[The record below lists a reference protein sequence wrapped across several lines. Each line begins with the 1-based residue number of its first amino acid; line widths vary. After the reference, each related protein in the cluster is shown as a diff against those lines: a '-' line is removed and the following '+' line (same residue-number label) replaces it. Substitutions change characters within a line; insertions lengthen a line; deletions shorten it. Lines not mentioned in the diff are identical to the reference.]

1 MKFKY
6 IRFKNFL
13 SFGNNWTEFELD
25 TNETI
30 LIFGGNG
37 SGKSSLLESVFFA
50 FTGKSYR
57 NVSKPK
63 LINNINKKNLIV
75 ELTIEHM
82 GSTFM
87 IRRGL
92 NPNLFEIFKDKT
104 LIDEDSSI
112 KDYQRQLETI
122 LGIDAKTFK
131 QTIMMSSRHYTP
143 FLDLRPQEKRD
154 FIENIFSLKL
164 FSDMNE
170 YLKRKLQTTKLNIKG
185 LTKDIE
191 RVNSNIKVLNDIN
204 EKQLKQNKELK
215 TELLN
220 EIKNIELETTKDAED
235 IDSKNNKIEQ
245 LNTKLK
251 KLNKEILAKD
261 TISKQIGLLEYKVTK
276 HIQKIKF
283 FTDNDICKTCGQDID
298 EDFKNLTIKEHED
311 FRIEKDGDIK
321 KLQITLDEIMKIN
334 DKVIEINSVS
344 TKLTQQIMVL
354 HSTIRSNSKTIEDKK
369 TSINGLDNI
378 TIVNKSDFDKL
389 TVSLEKFEKQKRQLQ
404 QFQKYVS
411 ITIGLISEKGI
422 KKFIIAKYVPIL
434 NTLLNQYLKRFEAPY
449 SVMFNESLE
458 ESIIARGYEDL
469 GYSNLSS
476 GEKQRLDTSLVFS
489 FLELCRLKNSIDTN
503 VIFFDEILDQSLD
516 QVGINGILRIF
527 EELKQQGYSVFV
539 VSHRPGAD
547 ESFDKMIKV
556 TKKKFTEI
564 EIL

>member
-1 MKFKY
+1 MKFKH

-13 SFGNNWTEFELD
+13 SFGNQWTDFELD

-63 LINNINKKNLIV
+63 LINNINKKNLLV

-82 GSTFM
+82 GATFL

-92 NPNLFEIFKDKT
+92 NPALFEIFRDGD
-104 LIDEDSSI
+104 LLDEDSSI

-131 QTIMMSSRHYTP
+131 QTIMMSSRYYTP
-143 FLDLRPQEKRD
+143 FLDLRPQDKRD
-154 FIENIFSLKL
+154 FIENMFSLKL

-170 YLKRKLQTTKLNIKG
+170 YLKRKLQTTKLNVKG

-191 RVNSNIKVLNDIN
+191 RVNSNIKVLNDVN
-204 EKQLKQNKELK
+204 EKQLKQNKVLK
-215 TELLN
+215 EDILK
-220 EIKNIELETTKDAED
+220 EIKDMEIQISLTSKN
-235 IDSKNNKIEQ
+235 IDSKNNKIEE

-251 KLNKEILAKD
+251 KLNKEIADKGD
-261 TISKQIGLLEYKVTK
+261 ISKEIDLLEYRITK
-276 HIQKIKF
+276 HVQKIKF
-283 FTDNDICKTCGQDID
+283 FTDNTICKTCSQDID
-298 EDFKNLTIKEHED
+298 INFRNSKIKEEEDFKQQKEAD
-311 FRIEKDGDIK
+311 AS
-321 KLQITLDEIMKIN
+321 TLKESLNEIMKIN
-334 DKVIEINSVS
+334 NKVIDINSAS

-354 HSTIRSNSKTIEDKK
+354 HSKITGYSKNIEDKK
-369 TSINGLDNI
+369 TSINGLDNV
-378 TIVNKSDFDKL
+378 TIVNQSDFDKL
-389 TVSLEKFEKQKRQLQ
+389 KSSLEGFEKQKRQLQ
-404 QFQKYVS
+404 QFQKYVG
-411 ITIGLISEKGI
+411 ITIELISEKGI

-516 QVGINGILRIF
+516 QIGINGILRIF

-539 VSHRPGAD
+539 VSHRPGAE

-564 EIL
+564 EVL